1 MSDTVQEIELS
12 ELEKLEFNRR
22 RDMAYAVIPAAIRL
36 FSERNKLEERIKSTS
51 KTARS
56 YWYWVVIAGGVVLNY
71 FMSDDAHRFTWGTG
85 IALLA
90 IFMWYSKQYQ
100 LEQLKSQRDKYNG
113 RLYELEVVWN
123 GATGNSITFW
133 DINRFAGEFG
143 FDSEDNAFCDWWA
156 KQTAS
161 ILTRVCELQKGGH
174 MDENLEKRQ
183 AKLREDIR
191 YSHADQ

>member
-1 MSDTVQEIELS
+1 MSDTAQEIALS

-22 RDMAYAVIPAAIRL
+22 RDLAYAVIPAAVRL

-51 KTARS
+51 KIARS
-56 YWYWVVIAGGVVLNY
+56 YWYWIVIVGGVVLNY
-71 FMSDDAHRFTWGTG
+71 FLSDDTHRFTWGTG

-123 GATGNSITFW
+123 GATGNSIAFW
-133 DINRFAGEFG
+133 DINRFAGEFWV
-143 FDSEDNAFCDWWA
+143 DSEGDIFCGWWA

-161 ILTRVCELQKGGH
+161 ILARIRELQNGNL
-174 MDENLEKRQ
+174 MDESPEKRQ
-183 AKLREDIR
+183 ARLRE
-191 YSHADQ
+191 

>member
-12 ELEKLEFNRR
+12 ELERLEFSRR
-22 RDMAYAVIPAAIRL
+22 RDLAYAVIPAAIRL

-56 YWYWVVIAGGVVLNY
+56 YWYWIVIAVGVVLNY
-71 FMSDDAHRFTWGTG
+71 FMSDDTYRFTWGTG
-85 IALLA
+85 VALLA

-123 GATGNSITFW
+123 GATGNSVTFW

-161 ILTRVCELQKGGH
+161 ILARVCELQKGGY

>member
-1 MSDTVQEIELS
+1 MSDTAQAVALS

-22 RDMAYAVIPAAIRL
+22 RDLAYAVIPAAVRL

-71 FMSDDAHRFTWGTG
+71 FMSDDTHRFTWGTG

-123 GATGNSITFW
+123 GATGNSIAFW

-143 FDSEDNAFCDWWA
+143 FDSEGDIFCGWWA

-161 ILTRVCELQKGGH
+161 ILARIRELQNGNL
-174 MDENLEKRQ
+174 MDESPEKRQ
-183 AKLREDIR
+183 ARLREDIR
-191 YSHADQ
+191 YSHTDQ

>member
-1 MSDTVQEIELS
+1 MNDVVQEMELS
-12 ELEKLEFNRR
+12 EFERLEFNRR
-22 RDMAYAVIPAAIRL
+22 RDVAYAVIPAAIRL
-36 FSERNKLEERIKSTS
+36 FSERIKLEERIKSTS

-56 YWYWVVIAGGVVLNY
+56 YWYWIIIAGGVVLNY
-71 FMSDDAHRFTWGTG
+71 FMSDDTHRFTWGTG
-85 IALLA
+85 IALMA

-123 GATGNSITFW
+123 GATGSSITFW

-143 FDSEDNAFCDWWA
+143 FDSEDNVFCDWWA
-156 KQTAS
+156 KQTVS
-161 ILTRVCELQKGGH
+161 ILARVCELQKGGY

-183 AKLREDIR
+183 ARLREDIR
-191 YSHADQ
+191 YSRTDQ

>member
-12 ELEKLEFNRR
+12 ELERLEFNRR
-22 RDMAYAVIPAAIRL
+22 RDLAYAVIPAAIRL

-56 YWYWVVIAGGVVLNY
+56 YWYWIVIAGGVVLNY
-71 FMSDDAHRFTWGTG
+71 FMSDDTYRFTWGTG
-85 IALLA
+85 VALLA

-113 RLYELEVVWN
+113 RIYELEVVWN
-123 GATGNSITFW
+123 GATGNSVTFW

-143 FDSEDNAFCDWWA
+143 FDSEDDAFCDWWA

-161 ILTRVCELQKGGH
+161 ILARVCELQKGGH

-183 AKLREDIR
+183 AKLREDVR